1 MLKGNN
7 DSKLLENGII
17 EIVIPFYQIW
27 QEIVNEKTL
36 DIYQYRILTS
46 LSALKEL
53 SLVLNK
59 TLKGIFTNDANIDSC
74 REETLYIINSDCI
87 LEKYCRGITNRL
99 KFCLGNKPKSDAD
112 KNRMLAHVN
121 YAIKEIQYL
130 YEKWTLREL
139 KDAIVR
145 QDMRI
150 IVELSNVVAS
160 QAANNGWSAHALMDL
175 LRYFRSERDFDE
187 QWHLFETSLL
197 NHDKQEHD
205 VLIFISF
212 RNQKNGVETD
222 TLERLS
228 NMGLEILEYE
238 KLVQE
243 YSNLDDIQSLLNAQ
257 KRYFRVRVKAFDIYS
272 AAHTAIRR
280 ISDQLNMASF
290 YNLVS
295 AWDLSSVSIVA
306 INSVTNYHK
315 QFLASQL
322 YKTYDYLESSGTIF
336 SYTKDIFTD
345 ETKREL
351 REKLTGSFGYA
362 NISRASL
369 FQEEKYM
376 NLWVALESLARTKM
390 YPDIISNVKQTVP
403 AAMSLRYIYRI
414 VRNYVEDCA
423 RCNVEFKFTN
433 YEIDM
438 KQDTKQK
445 LVEQTIH
452 LFLTPDLYSELLEKC
467 KVNSLLFYRT
477 QAVYDILSNVKILK
491 KKVKNHHDRVQWQIQ
506 RLYRVRNEI
515 AHAALQNETSLVPYI
530 EHLYDYLATYITEIV
545 SCICVYQEGT
555 VEEALAHIK
564 DNYDVFIAFAEQGED
579 DILEKNVMRTGII
592 DLISPH

>member
-280 ISDQLNMASF
+280 
-290 YNLVS
+290 
-295 AWDLSSVSIVA
+295 
-306 INSVTNYHK
+306 
-315 QFLASQL
+315 
-322 YKTYDYLESSGTIF
+322 
-336 SYTKDIFTD
+336 
-345 ETKREL
+345 
-351 REKLTGSFGYA
+351 
-362 NISRASL
+362 
-369 FQEEKYM
+369 
-376 NLWVALESLARTKM
+376 
-390 YPDIISNVKQTVP
+390 
-403 AAMSLRYIYRI
+403 
-414 VRNYVEDCA
+414 DCK
-423 RCNVEFKFTN
+423 KF
-433 YEIDM
+433 
-438 KQDTKQK
+438 
-445 LVEQTIH
+445 
-452 LFLTPDLYSELLEKC
+452 C
-467 KVNSLLFYRT
+467 VN
-477 QAVYDILSNVKILK
+477 
-491 KKVKNHHDRVQWQIQ
+491 
-506 RLYRVRNEI
+506 
-515 AHAALQNETSLVPYI
+515 
-530 EHLYDYLATYITEIV
+530 
-545 SCICVYQEGT
+545 
-555 VEEALAHIK
+555 
-564 DNYDVFIAFAEQGED
+564 
-579 DILEKNVMRTGII
+579 
-592 DLISPH
+592 

>member
-7 DSKLLENGII
+7 DSKLLENGIN

-27 QEIVNEKTL
+27 QELVNEKTL

-53 SLVLNK
+53 SLVLDK
-59 TLKGIFTNDANIDSC
+59 TMKGIFTNDANIDSC
-74 REETLYIINSDCI
+74 REETLYIINSDSI
-87 LEKYCRGITNRL
+87 LDKYCRGITNRL
-99 KFCLGNKPKSDAD
+99 KFCLGNKPKCDAD

-121 YAIKEIQYL
+121 YAIKEIQYS
-130 YEKWTLREL
+130 YEKWNLSEL
-139 KDAIVR
+139 KDAIIR
-145 QDMRI
+145 QDMKI

-205 VLIFISF
+205 VLIFIPF

-222 TLERLS
+222 TIERLS
-228 NMGLEILEYE
+228 DMGLEILEYE

-280 ISDQLNMASF
+280 ISDKLNMASF

-315 QFLASQL
+315 QFLAGQL

-414 VRNYVEDCA
+414 VRNYIEDCA

-438 KQDTKQK
+438 KQDTKQR

-452 LFLTPDLYSELLEKC
+452 LFLSPDLYSELLEKC

-477 QAVYDILSNVKILK
+477 QTVYDILSDVKILK
-491 KKVKNHHDRVQWQIQ
+491 KKVRNHHDRVQWQIQ

-555 VEEALAHIK
+555 IEEALAHIK
-564 DNYDVFIAFAEQGED
+564 DNYDVFIAFAEQGEN
-579 DILEKNVMRTGII
+579 DILEENVMRTGII

>member
-205 VLIFISF
+205 VLIFIPF

>member
-564 DNYDVFIAFAEQGED
+564 DN
-579 DILEKNVMRTGII
+579 
-592 DLISPH
+592 

>member
-87 LEKYCRGITNRL
+87 LEKDCRGITNRL

-205 VLIFISF
+205 VLIFIPF

>member
-1 MLKGNN
+1 
-7 DSKLLENGII
+7 
-17 EIVIPFYQIW
+17 
-27 QEIVNEKTL
+27 
-36 DIYQYRILTS
+36 
-46 LSALKEL
+46 
-53 SLVLNK
+53 
-59 TLKGIFTNDANIDSC
+59 
-74 REETLYIINSDCI
+74 
-87 LEKYCRGITNRL
+87 
-99 KFCLGNKPKSDAD
+99 
-112 KNRMLAHVN
+112 
-121 YAIKEIQYL
+121 
-130 YEKWTLREL
+130 
-139 KDAIVR
+139 
-145 QDMRI
+145 
-150 IVELSNVVAS
+150 
-160 QAANNGWSAHALMDL
+160 
-175 LRYFRSERDFDE
+175 
-187 QWHLFETSLL
+187 
-197 NHDKQEHD
+197 
-205 VLIFISF
+205 
-212 RNQKNGVETD
+212 
-222 TLERLS
+222 
-228 NMGLEILEYE
+228 
-238 KLVQE
+238 
-243 YSNLDDIQSLLNAQ
+243 
-257 KRYFRVRVKAFDIYS
+257 
-272 AAHTAIRR
+272 
-280 ISDQLNMASF
+280 MASF